1 VDGVLPARRR
11 ENGIDAAEPSDDLIS
26 LYREIAARGV
36 QFRGLSVLQHADEIG
51 QIIADTGAK
60 TLLDY
65 GCGAGCA
72 YMDPHFL
79 HAQWGVD
86 RPFLYDP
93 AFDEHAIKPTG
104 LEFDGVLCSDVLEHV
119 EADRVVTLIG
129 YLFAHSRQFVWASVC
144 TRPAKKLFKDGRNMH
159 VTVRRMSW
167 WQNLFEAAAHGKRWH
182 LTETP

>member
-1 VDGVLPARRR
+1 MGRLLPEA
-11 ENGIDAAEPSDDLIS
+11 GIDTPGEDLIA

-36 QFRGLSVLQHADEIG
+36 QFRGLSVLQYADEIG
-51 QIIADTGAK
+51 AIIADTGAK

-72 YMDPHFL
+72 YFEPHLL

-93 AFDEHAIKPTG
+93 AFDEHSAEPLG
-104 LEFDGVLCSDVLEHV
+104 MEFDGVLCSDVLEHV
-119 EADRVVTLIG
+119 QADRVPALIDT
-129 YLFAHSRQFVWASVC
+129 LFAHSRMFVWASVC
-144 TRPAKKLFKDGRNMH
+144 TRPAKKLFADGRNMH
-159 VTVRRMSW
+159 VTIKRLSW
-167 WQNLFEAAAHGKRWH
+167 WRGQFEAAANGKRWH